1 MTAAFISRR
10 GRWPP
15 DQPELLERVAVRR
28 DEIVAH
34 ADRPGDLRDVEVAV
48 RVERETVRR
57 TEVPRTTRIG
67 GAPGLVR
74 RAVGAEARDDR
85 AAPGAD
91 CDAARGGTL
100 DRAAPG
106 RPGPRPPAGLGEE
119 RPAPRVPR

>member
-10 GRWPP
+10 GRRPP

-57 TEVPRTTRIG
+57 AEVSRTAGIG
-67 GAPGLVR
+67 GAPDLIPRTV
-74 RAVGAEARDDR
+74 VAEARDDR
-85 AAPGAD
+85 AALVAD
-91 CDAARGGTL
+91 RDAAPEGAPG
-100 DRAAPG
+100 RAAPE
-106 RPGPRPPAGLGEE
+106 RPDARPPAQ
-119 RPAPRVPR
+119 

>member
-57 TEVPRTTRIG
+57 GEVSRTAGIG
-67 GAPGLVR
+67 GAPGRVP
-74 RAVGAEARDDR
+74 R
-85 AAPGAD
+85 AAVAVAGDDLAALAAD
-91 CDAARGGTL
+91 RDAARAVPL
-100 DRAAPG
+100 DRAAPA
-106 RPGPRPPAGLGEE
+106 PSDPLPPAAPGAV
-119 RPAPRVPR
+119 RPA

>member
-15 DQPELLERVAVRR
+15 DQPELLQRVAVRR

-57 TEVPRTTRIG
+57 AEVPRTTRIG
-67 GAPGLVR
+67 GAPGLVP
-74 RAVGAEARDDR
+74 RAVVAEARDARAPLAADR
-85 AAPGAD
+85 DAAREGMLDRGVPALPAPPPPAAPGA
-91 CDAARGGTL
+91 A
-100 DRAAPG
+100 
-106 RPGPRPPAGLGEE
+106 
-119 RPAPRVPR
+119 RPAP